1 MWGAVIAAVV
11 GAVGGG
17 VMRGVMAAKQNRI
30 MVKAYKDAA
39 KDVRE
44 ATEEHS
50 GEKLYNKMLNEGNA
64 MAYENAMANEQ
75 AFTNSPAN
83 PGQTNNLMAIASEAA
98 LGASENANQAANAGR
113 ELGMQI
119 EKGKNDAEYNAKTTK
134 AQQMLKQAGI
144 DYNVANQATQ
154 FGFDA
159 AGGLAGT
166 INDLAAGVRAHK
178 NKGKE

>member
-50 GEKLYNKMLNEGNA
+50 GEKLYNKMVNAGNA
-64 MAYENAMANEQ
+64 MAYENAMANAQ
-75 AFTNSPAN
+75 DAPVQSVN
-83 PGQTNNLMAIASEAA
+83 PGQTNNLMAIASDAA

-113 ELGMQI
+113 ELGMSI

-134 AQQMLKQAGI
+134 AQQMMKQAGI
-144 DYNVANQATQ
+144 DFNVANQATQ
-154 FGFDA
+154 TAFDA

-166 INDLAAGVRAHK
+166 INDIAGGIRK
-178 NKGKE
+178 NKK

>member
-1 MWGAVIAAVV
+1 MFGAVIAAVV

-30 MVKAYKDAA
+30 LKEAYKEAA

-50 GEKLYNKMLNEGNA
+50 GEKLYEKMVNAGNA
-64 MAYENAMANEQ
+64 EAYANAKANEQ
-75 AFTNSPAN
+75 AFTQNKN
-83 PGQTNNLMAIASEAA
+83 PGQTNNLMAIASDAA

-113 ELGMQI
+113 ELGMSI

-134 AQQMLKQAGI
+134 AQQMMKQAGI
-144 DYNVANQATQ
+144 DFNVANQATQ
-154 FGFDA
+154 TAFDA

-166 INDLAAGVRAHK
+166 INDLAGGVRK
-178 NKGKE
+178 NKK

>member
-30 MVKAYKDAA
+30 MVQAYKDAA

-50 GEKLYNKMLNEGNA
+50 GQRLYDKMVNAGNA

-75 AFTNSPAN
+75 AFTQNKN
-83 PGQTNNLMAIASEAA
+83 PGQTNNLMAIASDAA

-113 ELGMQI
+113 ELGMSI

-134 AQQMLKQAGI
+134 AQQMMKQAGI
-144 DYNVANQATQ
+144 DFNVANQATQ
-154 FGFDA
+154 TAFDA

-166 INDLAAGVRAHK
+166 INDLAGGVRK
-178 NKGKE
+178 NKKE